1 MNDNDL
7 TLIIDLVAGRLSP
20 MEERVAVERI
30 STDPELRSAYDTQR
44 AIASRLNATE
54 TPTMTPTE
62 REHLH
67 ASLKTHLHLDAP
79 VPISTRAPSRWN
91 RWLAPIGGFAVA
103 AVIIGAVVIL
113 PNTFSGRDSGPALE
127 VAGAPTTTVAVD
139 TTAPEP
145 AATPESVAVAPATT
159 PNTTG
164 AAALSGQA
172 DDAADA
178 TTMTPLSIPYVPGLS
193 LDQLAAAYASDPGL
207 LDDLANRSSGERSD
221 AEQNAGAS
229 CLASVTAD
237 LSGSTI
243 LPVVVTSV
251 DGVDV
256 LVIAVTPPDGA
267 AYLATY
273 SVSTCEP
280 VSDTRG

>member
-20 MEERVAVERI
+20 GEERAAVERI
-30 STDPELRSAYDTQR
+30 SSDPDLRSAYDTQR
-44 AIASRLNATE
+44 AIASRMHTAAT
-54 TPTMTPTE
+54 PMMTPTE

-67 ASLKTHLHLDAP
+67 ASLKAHLHLDDP
-79 VPISTRAPSRWN
+79 VPTAAGVPSRWN

-113 PNTFSGRDSGPALE
+113 PNTLSGGDSGPALE
-127 VAGAPTTTVAVD
+127 VAGAPTTTVTAD

-145 AATPESVAVAPATT
+145 AAIPESAAVAPATAPDT
-159 PNTTG
+159 PG
-164 AAALSGQA
+164 AAALSDQA

-178 TTMTPLSIPYVPGLS
+178 TTMISLSIPYVPDIS

-207 LDDLANRSSGERSD
+207 LDDLVNRSSGEQSD
-221 AEQNAGAS
+221 AAQNAGAS
-229 CLASVTAD
+229 CLASVDAD

-243 LPVVVTSV
+243 LPVVITSV

-256 LVIAVTPPDGA
+256 LVVAVTSPDGA
-267 AYLATY
+267 VYLAAY